1 MFYSLSMGLTLYDYF
16 GGHYFIYPSVRCRG
30 GVNLQQ
36 GMNFRLRGGHS
47 VILMSLRE
55 DAPYAG
61 KYNGGKKSY
70 CLVWVIELFNTEGC
84 RPNSPLAEQGHLDA
98 QSTDS
103 KPTQDL

>member
-1 MFYSLSMGLTLYDYF
+1 MINLGDIISYIQM
-16 GGHYFIYPSVRCRG
+16 CAAEG

-70 CLVWVIELFNTEGC
+70 CLV
-84 RPNSPLAEQGHLDA
+84 
-98 QSTDS
+98 
-103 KPTQDL
+103 